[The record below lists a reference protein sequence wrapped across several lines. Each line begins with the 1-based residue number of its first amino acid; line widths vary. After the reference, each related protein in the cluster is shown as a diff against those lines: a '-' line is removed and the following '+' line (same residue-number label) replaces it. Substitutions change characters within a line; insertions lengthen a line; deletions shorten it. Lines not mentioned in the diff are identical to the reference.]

1 MRVLCGGGGVS
12 GAGAVG
18 GSALFHVGQVS
29 AGYCFGRS
37 HFLISVRQNKTS
49 LKSRS
54 QRFSCTYMSVISCL
68 IFLVNPVC

>member
-29 AGYCFGRS
+29 AGDCFGRS
-37 HFLISVRQNKTS
+37 FP
-49 LKSRS
+49 
-54 QRFSCTYMSVISCL
+54 F
-68 IFLVNPVC
+68 VCPWGS